1 MKYRK
6 LLQGA
11 LVLGGVALS
20 SMAAATPSGSMLA
33 NTCAGCH
40 GTHGNSHGPATPTIA
55 GISSEYFIEA
65 MKTYRDGSRPSTI
78 MTRIAKG
85 YNDDEIEAMASYFAE
100 QSFVGQVQEH
110 EAKLAKAGASL
121 HDKFCEKCHAEGGS
135 SADDDSGILMGQW
148 KPYLHWTLE
157 DFMSG
162 KRDMPRKM
170 KKQLEKVHKAYG
182 DDGMAALLNYYASN
196 K

>member
-1 MKYRK
+1 MKHRK
-6 LLQGA
+6 ILQGA
-11 LVLGGVALS
+11 VMLSGLALGSV
-20 SMAAATPSGSMLA
+20 AAATPSASMLA

-40 GTHGNSHGPATPTIA
+40 GTNGVSQGPATPTIA

-65 MKTYRDGSRPSTI
+65 MKAYRDGSRPSTI

-85 YNDDEIEAMASYFAE
+85 YSDEEIQAMASYFAE
-100 QSFVGQVQEH
+100 QKYVGHTQDSDAQL
-110 EAKLAKAGASL
+110 AKLGKQI
-121 HDKFCEKCHAEGGS
+121 HDRSCEKCHAEGGRS
-135 SADDDSGILMGQW
+135 TDDDAGILMGQW

-162 KRDMPRKM
+162 KREMPKKMRK
-170 KKQLEKVHKAYG
+170 KLEEVKVRFG
-182 DDGMAALLNYYASN
+182 DKGVDALLNYYASE